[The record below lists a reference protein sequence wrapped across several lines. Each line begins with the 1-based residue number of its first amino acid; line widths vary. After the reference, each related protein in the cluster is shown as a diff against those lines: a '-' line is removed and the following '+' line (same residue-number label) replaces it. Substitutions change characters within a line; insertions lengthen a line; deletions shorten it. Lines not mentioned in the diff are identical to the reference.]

1 MFLMKSK
8 LVENLFLLLGTNVS
22 TVFSSTTFV
31 GLMKARLDL
40 QLIYK

>member
-8 LVENLFLLLGTNVS
+8 LVENIFLFWGTNVS
-22 TVFSSTTFV
+22 TVFPSTFV